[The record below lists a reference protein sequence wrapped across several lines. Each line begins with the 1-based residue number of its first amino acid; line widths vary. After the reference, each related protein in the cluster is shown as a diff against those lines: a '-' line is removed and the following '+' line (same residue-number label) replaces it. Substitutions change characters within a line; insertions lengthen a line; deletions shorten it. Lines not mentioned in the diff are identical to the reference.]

1 MPTANKDIE
10 LVVQITTYKENAKPR
25 WWVHPNN
32 LKSHVFTK
40 TCGTTTQFFLWVM
53 ELLIQ

>member
-10 LVVQITTYKENAKPR
+10 LVVQITTHKENVMPR
-25 WWVHPNN
+25 WWIHRNN

-40 TCGTTTQFFLWVM
+40 TYGNTTQFFLWVI